1 MVKPGALREMPQR
14 RSHDTHGQTSTS
26 RPEAALAESD
36 GKAPRPVAAAI
47 GPRPVFGYPP
57 RMQLDWSDL
66 RGAVAAGCLLIS
78 SVPAAAQVAA
88 PPQQGAPQPAPPPPS
103 VAAVAAPS
111 DPFAIPA
118 TDDGLPGTGPIRR
131 MEWFQNLWKQRRT
144 VWSTQVQR
152 DQGAVVFLGDSITQG
167 WGLGLGAVFPGVKVA
182 NRGISGDT
190 TRGVLIRL
198 KEDVLDLNPR
208 AVVILIGTNDLE
220 EKATPETIDSDFRL
234 LIATLKAHNPKMPI
248 VACLV
253 MPSSVSMRR
262 PAEDIKK
269 INALR
274 MASIKGDPQVIPLD
288 TWTLF
293 ADKTGEPV
301 KDEFPDVLHP
311 NDYGYIKFAAAL
323 RPIFATLGFTETEP
337 DYFTPEPGF
346 ESLFNGKDLT
356 GWGLRPT
363 SEADKESAKKWQ
375 ASDPNAATWPF
386 VTEAAVVR
394 RQDVEPRR
402 PLPGH
407 QRPARRH
414 HAARAAPHPAD
425 LDEARVP
432 EGLRAQARVP
442 RHAERRQRRLPARP
456 AAAVPRLR
464 ARRSVHEPHEVQAAG
479 LERDDRDG
487 AERRGDGDRE
497 RREARRRAEGA
508 ADRPDRPRRRS
519 RTDGVPPHPDQDR
532 EVAPGHS
539 YGSAPLMLVPGAHEK
554 VAKKS
559 F

>member
-1 MVKPGALREMPQR
+1 
-14 RSHDTHGQTSTS
+14 
-26 RPEAALAESD
+26 
-36 GKAPRPVAAAI
+36 
-47 GPRPVFGYPP
+47 
-57 RMQLDWSDL
+57 MQFDWSDL

-78 SVPAAAQVAA
+78 SVPAAAQNAAA
-88 PPQQGAPQPAPPPPS
+88 PVQQGAPQPAPPPPS
-103 VAAVAAPS
+103 VAAVSAPS

-118 TDDGLPGTGPIRR
+118 TDDGLPGSGPIRR
-131 MEWFQNLWKQRRT
+131 MKWFQDLWKQRRT
-144 VWSTQVQR
+144 LWSTQVQR
-152 DQGAVVFLGDSITQG
+152 DQGAVVFLGDSITQQ
-167 WGLGLGAVFPGVKVA
+167 WGFGLGAVFPGVKVA

-248 VACLV
+248 IACLV

-262 PAEDIKK
+262 PAEEIKK

-323 RPIFATLGFTETEP
+323 RPIFATLGFTESEP

-363 SEADKESAKKWQ
+363 TEADKESAKKWQ
-375 ASDPNAATWPF
+375 ASDPNAAAWPI
-386 VTEAAVVR
+386 VTEAQSFDGKTSSPDGRFQAINGRLVVTTPP
-394 RQDVEPRR
+394 EPRR
-402 PLPGH
+402 IQQIWTKREFPKDFVLKLEF
-407 QRPARRH
+407 
-414 HAARAAPHPAD
+414 RATPNAD
-425 LDEARVP
+425 SGVYLRGPQLQCRDYGLAGPFTNLTKYQPQDWNEMIVTVQNGVATATVNGEKLDVEVKVP
-432 EGLRAQARVP
+432 PTGP
-442 RHAERRQRRLPARP
+442 I
-456 AAAVPRLR
+456 
-464 ARRSVHEPHEVQAAG
+464 G
-479 LERDDRDG
+479 LE
-487 AERRGDGDRE
+487 GDRGQME
-497 RREARRRAEGA
+497 YRRIRIK
-508 ADRPDRPRRRS
+508 
-519 RTDGVPPHPDQDR
+519 T
-532 EVAPGHS
+532 
-539 YGSAPLMLVPGAHEK
+539 
-554 VAKKS
+554 AK
-559 F
+559 